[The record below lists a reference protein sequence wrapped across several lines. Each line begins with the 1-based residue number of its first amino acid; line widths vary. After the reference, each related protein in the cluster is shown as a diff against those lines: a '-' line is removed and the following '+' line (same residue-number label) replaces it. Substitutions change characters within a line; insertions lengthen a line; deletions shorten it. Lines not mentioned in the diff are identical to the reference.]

1 MKADIHPEYRF
12 VLVRDISSGFE
23 FVTRTCA
30 DPGGFKGTA
39 TFEGEE
45 YPLLQVDISSA
56 SHPFYTG
63 NQKLMDTEGRVDAY
77 YRKYGFKN
85 PEAEAEAAE
94 AAEAEAE

>member
-12 VLVRDISSGFE
+12 VVVRDISADFE
-23 FVTRTCA
+23 FLTRSCV
-30 DPGGFKGTA
+30 DPKQFKGTT

-63 NQKLMDTEGRVDAY
+63 TQKIMDTEGRVEAY

-85 PEAEAEAAE
+85 PTAEG
-94 AAEAEAE
+94 